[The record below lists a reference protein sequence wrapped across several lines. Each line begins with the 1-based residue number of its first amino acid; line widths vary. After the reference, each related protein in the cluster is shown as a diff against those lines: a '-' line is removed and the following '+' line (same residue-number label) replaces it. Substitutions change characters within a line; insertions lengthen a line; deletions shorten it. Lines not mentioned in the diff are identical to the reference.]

1 MVFIGIAIIIAGAI
15 IGLTLEKVA
24 DAIQE
29 IRFQINILASA
40 IRDKK

>member
-1 MVFIGIAIIIAGAI
+1 LVFIGIAIIIAGAI

-24 DAIQE
+24 EAIQE
-29 IRFQINILASA
+29 VSFQINILVSA